1 MRKTIQRR
9 CMIVFTIAL
18 SRQRPQW
25 YTPGHSTMVQ
35 KLLQIED
42 LSLGICRSFSLP
54 LGLGTCA
61 LAVDL

>member
-1 MRKTIQRR
+1 
-9 CMIVFTIAL
+9 
-18 SRQRPQW
+18 
-25 YTPGHSTMVQ
+25 MVQ